1 MRNANREGLRIMNA
15 FFENGNGIIS
25 LDESDSEYGVKRF
38 VTKDSEVI
46 DKRIQAT
53 NKMCTPV
60 YWKKIDLTT

>member
-1 MRNANREGLRIMNA
+1 MVMELFPWKNQKAKM
-15 FFENGNGIIS
+15 
-25 LDESDSEYGVKRF
+25 GVKRF